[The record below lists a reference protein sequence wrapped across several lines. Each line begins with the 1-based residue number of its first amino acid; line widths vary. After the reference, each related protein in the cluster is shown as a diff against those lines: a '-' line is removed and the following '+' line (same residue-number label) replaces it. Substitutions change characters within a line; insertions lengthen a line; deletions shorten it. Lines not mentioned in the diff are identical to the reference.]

1 MEGSMKLGERIRALR
16 EAKHLTGTQL
26 GELVGVGRGSV
37 SSWES
42 GDTQPANTR
51 MTALA
56 EALGVS
62 VDFLLTGNNGNN
74 TPLIDESTS
83 VSRHILPPSEALAP
97 AAGMLPLITWEQ
109 AGSWSGKVDSSQV
122 GEWLPC
128 QLEHGPNAYYVEIV
142 GDSMADASDP
152 RSFREGHIVGVD
164 PDRAAEHRSF
174 VVVQYND
181 ATPVLRQLIVEG
193 DTRMLKALNPEW
205 PNRFGAMREDHKILG
220 VVFCRIDKPLAY

>member
-1 MEGSMKLGERIRALR
+1 MKLGERIRALR

-51 MTALA
+51 LPALA
-56 EALGVS
+56 EALGVT
-62 VDFLLTGNNGNN
+62 VDYLLSGHN
-74 TPLIDESTS
+74 TPLIEESNTLQKGK
-83 VSRHILPPSEALAP
+83 LPPSENLRAP

-109 AGSWSGKVDSSQV
+109 AATWSGKLNSRLQA
-122 GEWLPC
+122 EWLPC
-128 QLEHGPNAYYVEIV
+128 LIEHGPNAYYLEVV
-142 GDSMADASDP
+142 GDSMADASDA

-174 VVVQYND
+174 VIVQYGD
-181 ATPVLRQLIVEG
+181 ATPVLRQLLIEG
-193 DTRMLKALNPEW
+193 DSRMLKALNPEW
-205 PNRFGAMREDHKILG
+205 PNRFSAMRAEHKILG